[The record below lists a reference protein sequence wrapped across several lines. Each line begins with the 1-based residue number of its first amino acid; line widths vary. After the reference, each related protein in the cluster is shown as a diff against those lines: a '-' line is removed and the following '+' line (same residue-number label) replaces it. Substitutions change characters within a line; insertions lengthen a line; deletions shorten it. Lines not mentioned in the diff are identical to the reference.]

1 MGRCPNPQLKN
12 REPKK
17 VENKQKL
24 KRPIQKIIRFNQEES
39 TYLENKIKASPF
51 KNFQNYA
58 RISLLTKEVVF
69 VDYSDLYHLNS
80 EVHRIGNNINQLA
93 KLANSFEDISSLDVQ
108 EMTDAIKDLS
118 QLVAD
123 KLKGE
128 IRKAHE

>member
-1 MGRCPNPQLKN
+1 
-12 REPKK
+12 